1 MTAQEK
7 GLYLPNGEFI
17 SKKEIDTKL
26 LIQGKA
32 NMMTDMPI
40 SRDFKYWGERFEQ
53 RQSQYK
59 ETVIRKNKVEI
70 YFDQEPIINL
80 WGDQHIGSPETD
92 YKRINAEAE
101 IILKTPNSYLMVLGD
116 TVDGFF
122 FNPAQFEQIEQA
134 PEQFEYI
141 NALFKA
147 LGEKRKLLAAWSG
160 DHEDWVKKSGANPYA
175 EFSQKF
181 DAYYMHGVG
190 FVNLKVGEIDY
201 KMVAAH
207 RLPGFS
213 MYNNSHAEMR
223 LSREVQG
230 GDIYVGAHSH
240 VKGFVEQEV
249 QYFGGESKLVK
260 FLSLGPYKASDEYS
274 RKKGF
279 SVKTEKGMYGS
290 AIKLSKDS
298 HHIQYYGSIL
308 EANGER
314 LKVIENL

>member
-1 MTAQEK
+1 MSKEQ

-40 SRDFKYWGERFEQ
+40 SRDFKYWGERFET

-59 ETVIRKNKVEI
+59 ESDQRKNKVEI
-70 YFDQEPIINL
+70 SFDQEPIINL
-80 WGDQHIGSPETD
+80 IGDAHIGGPETD
-92 YKRINAEAE
+92 YKRLNAEIE
-101 IILKTPNSYLMVLGD
+101 IISQTPNSYAIMLGD
-116 TVDGFF
+116 TVDSFF
-122 FNPAQFEQIEQA
+122 FNPAQFEQIEQV

-141 NALFKA
+141 RSIYEK
-147 LGEKRKLLAAWSG
+147 LGEKNKLLVAFSG
-160 DHEDWVKKSGANPYA
+160 DHEDWIKKSGANPYA
-175 EFSQKF
+175 EFSNRF
-181 DAYYMHGVG
+181 NAYYMHGVG
-190 FVNLKVGEIDY
+190 YITLKVGEMDY

-230 GDIYVGAHSH
+230 GDIYVGAHNH

-249 QYFGGESKLVK
+249 QSFGGESKLVK
-260 FLSLGPYKASDEYS
+260 FLSLGPYKASDGYS

-279 SVKTEKGMYGS
+279 SPKTEKGMYGS

-298 HHIQYYGSIL
+298 HNIQYYGSIL

-314 LKVIENL
+314 LKEIKNL